1 MDLLASKYKLKD
13 GSVGEPTNYLGAKIE
28 KFQIEGAADLTKHC
42 WAMSSDDY
50 LSRTVK
56 EVERTLAEVD
66 QNLKSKVKTPM
77 KPDYRPELDKTPE
90 LDDKRANYYRGLIGI
105 LRWACELGR
114 VDILVDVANLSQ

>member
-28 KFQIEGAADLTKHC
+28 KFKIEGAADPTKHC

-50 LSRTVK
+50 LSRAVK

-66 QNLKSKVKTPM
+66 QFFLICNFLYIPNAIPPM
-77 KPDYRPELDKTPE
+77 LCNGGEL
-90 LDDKRANYYRGLIGI
+90 N
-105 LRWACELGR
+105 
-114 VDILVDVANLSQ
+114 